1 MGGALV
7 PAVGGPGV
15 VDEVPDG
22 DDGVGQGDE
31 CLDHPGAHL
40 GTDLEPAEAAGVPGV
55 GAFGHPAPT
64 GLQRGASGGDPG
76 LAAQYLE
83 QLAGLAAVVAGI
95 QVHGDMFGQ
104 VEAEPAQTL
113 QGRCQQR
120 RVMTVG
126 RGYLHPDGDAV
137 ALDHD

>member
-1 MGGALV
+1 MGGVLV

-22 DDGVGQGDE
+22 DDGVGPGDE

-64 GLQRGASGGDPG
+64 GLQRGASGGRSGPG
-76 LAAQYLE
+76 SPVPRAA
-83 QLAGLAAVVAGI
+83 
-95 QVHGDMFGQ
+95 
-104 VEAEPAQTL
+104 
-113 QGRCQQR
+113 
-120 RVMTVG
+120 
-126 RGYLHPDGDAV
+126 RGSCGCRSRHPGAR
-137 ALDHD
+137 